1 MARPTVELVVAL
13 RRTAARLT
21 SGQQYK
27 WSHFGQCNCGHLAQS
42 ITQLSPREIHAAAFS
57 RSGDWGEQARDYCPT
72 SGLLMDD
79 ILAQLF
85 ELGMDASDVQQLER
99 LTDREVLAALGR
111 PLLHT
116 RREDVIAYMSAWADL
131 LESRLP
137 AAAAAL
143 SPTLCQRETELE
155 AAE

>member
-13 RRTAARLT
+13 RRTAERLA

-42 ITQLSPREIHAAAFS
+42 ITQLSPRQIYTAAFS

-85 ELGMDASDVQQLER
+85 ELGMDASDVQHLER
-99 LTDREVLAALGR
+99 LTDRDVLAQLAR
-111 PLLHT
+111 PLRHT
-116 RREDVIAYMSAWADL
+116 RRDDVVAYMNAWADL
-131 LESRLP
+131 LEGRL
-137 AAAAAL
+137 AHAAL
-143 SPTLCQRETELE
+143 SRAFSLGERELE
-155 AAE
+155 AAQ